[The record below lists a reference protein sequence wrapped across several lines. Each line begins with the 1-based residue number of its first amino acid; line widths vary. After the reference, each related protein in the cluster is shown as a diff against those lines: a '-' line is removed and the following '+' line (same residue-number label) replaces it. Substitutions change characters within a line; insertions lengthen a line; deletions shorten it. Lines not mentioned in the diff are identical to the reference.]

1 MWIILIKLNDW
12 LLTFPL
18 CVQLMVF
25 GGSGVC
31 RTIHVRLIV
40 DPAYM
45 NRSGP
50 PKISVSGS
58 EDKVITSILF
68 RNRFINYIIYLVKSQ
83 GYFLNYKSLEE
94 PVRSFSS

>member
-1 MWIILIKLNDW
+1 MSMSRFIK
-12 LLTFPL
+12 LTFPL
-18 CVQLMVF
+18 WVHAIVL

-50 PKISVSGS
+50 PRISVSGS
-58 EDKVITSILF
+58 VD
-68 RNRFINYIIYLVKSQ
+68 N
-83 GYFLNYKSLEE
+83 
-94 PVRSFSS
+94 